1 MFLVIFLCL
10 FMQLLIGYINLPVLR
25 FKPSQH
31 QPLESLRP
39 QCIDDRVRAAVE
51 DGDGVGRHAQDG
63 IVGVVV
69 EQLDLPPDHVGHV
82 AHGQD
87 ERHDGDGRRPP
98 FAPFTLKER
107 VQGDPSGWLKPPVD
121 IVPTVLAAGGPLL

>member
-1 MFLVIFLCL
+1 MK
-10 FMQLLIGYINLPVLR
+10 QSIGHINLPLIR

-39 QCIDDRVRAAVE
+39 QRIDDRVRAAVE
-51 DGDGVGRHAQDG
+51 DGDGVGRHAQDW

-98 FAPFTLKER
+98 LAPLTLKQR
-107 VQGDPSGWLKPPVD
+107 VQGDPYVRLKPPVD
-121 IVPTVLAAGGPLL
+121 